1 MKSHQALKKK
11 FEKNVIFES
20 EKLKKL
26 LLSFRIIKIFN
37 KYSLVSVSSQRYFF
51 TKFFE
56 IKLYKASCKKYCL
69 NSSFYHFL
77 GITVS
82 KKLNDDILV
91 KKIKKSFSEKILG
104 IFKFSFFFSSKDN
117 TGSLKYLFRL
127 NKEDLYYY
135 LDFEENFYENNK
147 IKTSKKYSKNPN

>member
-1 MKSHQALKKK
+1 LKSNKAVKNKC
-11 FEKNVIFES
+11 EKNVIFKS
-20 EKLKKL
+20 QKLKKL
-26 LLSFRIIKIFN
+26 FLCFRIIKIFN

-56 IKLYKASCKKYCL
+56 IKRVKASCKKYCL

-77 GITVS
+77 GITIS

-104 IFKFSFFFSSKDN
+104 IFRFAFFFSSKN
-117 TGSLKYLFRL
+117 NNVLFAYSYKFKKEELCFYLG
-127 NKEDLYYY
+127 
-135 LDFEENFYENNK
+135 FEENFYENNK
-147 IKTSKKYSKNPN
+147 MNKLPR